1 MNYIITQNGVE
12 CWKGKAS
19 DEFDALTKYGIE
31 IFEDEKG
38 EKMIKEPSEVMDVKT
53 FDRILADAKAEA
65 EKNKEYT
72 NNQTL
77 KEICVDCKINYLNL

>member
-1 MNYIITQNGVE
+1 
-12 CWKGKAS
+12 
-19 DEFDALTKYGIE
+19 
-31 IFEDEKG
+31 
-38 EKMIKEPSEVMDVKT
+38 MIKEPSEVMDVKT